1 MKEEE
6 VRKYKRGKQKGMR
19 RREGKEREEN
29 AEARMGWEGGSEARG
44 KDDLI

>member
-19 RREGKEREEN
+19 RREGN
-29 AEARMGWEGGSEARG
+29 AEARMGWDGREGVKLGE
-44 KDDLI
+44 KMI

>member
-19 RREGKEREEN
+19 RREGKGRKGK
-29 AEARMGWEGGSEARG
+29 AEARMGWEGVRE
-44 KDDLI
+44 